1 MHCRHTSRLDPTRP
15 LAAHSP
21 SSPLP
26 LSRAMRGRQ
35 LERSESFPAGRRF
48 HLGAA
53 DAAAGEQQ
61 VQPVFPDCVQDDEA
75 NGEANGE
82 DEAAGAVQLSKTNSE
97 RGRAFRARQR
107 QYEDTLV
114 TEVNALRRT
123 VTELGLLCSVRAD
136 TALRRRN
143 SVDGSLVRL
152 ANEYFALFE
161 RGMPSVHRVGQ
172 KRSALSTAG
181 GGEGGHVDDALSR
194 ESFARKQQAF
204 LESAMDPDLQFGGAS
219 GLDVL
224 LDQWQ
229 KYTSYHSRIYVEVV
243 SVQVVGAEDSPI
255 VTVRSKLHVVLSR
268 ATFDRIFPHV
278 ADNEDLVRKFIG
290 REVVYHGVNH
300 FQFSPQGQISIYD
313 SDVGF
318 VDAFVHAGASVSDIV
333 LLMQHARIADEC
345 RLKDEDEMSSR
356 DDTSDC
362 ATDVDSKDDAV
373 PGTKIEGDTS
383 DAEDA
388 SPSDR
393 FAIDFILS

>member
-1 MHCRHTSRLDPTRP
+1 MTR
-15 LAAHSP
+15 
-21 SSPLP
+21 
-26 LSRAMRGRQ
+26 R
-35 LERSESFPAGRRF
+35 
-48 HLGAA
+48 
-53 DAAAGEQQ
+53 
-61 VQPVFPDCVQDDEA
+61 
-75 NGEANGE
+75 ANGE

-123 VTELGLLCSVRAD
+123 VTELSLLCSVRAD

-161 RGMPSVHRVGQ
+161 RGMPSVHRVGR

-181 GGEGGHVDDALSR
+181 GGEGGRVDDALSR

-255 VTVRSKLHVVLSR
+255 VTVRSKLHV
-268 ATFDRIFPHV
+268 
-278 ADNEDLVRKFIG
+278 FIG

>member
-1 MHCRHTSRLDPTRP
+1 MTR
-15 LAAHSP
+15 
-21 SSPLP
+21 
-26 LSRAMRGRQ
+26 R
-35 LERSESFPAGRRF
+35 
-48 HLGAA
+48 
-53 DAAAGEQQ
+53 
-61 VQPVFPDCVQDDEA
+61 
-75 NGEANGE
+75 ANGE

-123 VTELGLLCSVRAD
+123 VTELSLLCSVRAD

-161 RGMPSVHRVGQ
+161 RGMPSVHRVGR

-181 GGEGGHVDDALSR
+181 GGEGGRVDDALSR

-229 KYTSYHSRIYVEVV
+229 KYTSYHS
-243 SVQVVGAEDSPI
+243 P
-255 VTVRSKLHVVLSR
+255 
-268 ATFDRIFPHV
+268 
-278 ADNEDLVRKFIG
+278 DNEDLVRKFIG